1 MKKLLTS
8 LFAFTLICG
17 GGIALSACGQQEPLE
32 CEFKVAQI
40 GEEQKI
46 NVTWDCEENLSQI
59 KILVTH
65 ENTVVSKYTVKG
77 EDNYGIN
84 RWSEQQYEQ
93 QYRQHQSPWIRW
105 SGQRSGQGYSD

>member
-46 NVTWDCEENLSQI
+46 NVTWDCEENL
-59 KILVTH
+59 
-65 ENTVVSKYTVKG
+65 
-77 EDNYGIN
+77 
-84 RWSEQQYEQ
+84 
-93 QYRQHQSPWIRW
+93 
-105 SGQRSGQGYSD
+105 